1 MLCIFLSLEEIKIFV
16 NYLSIFKDL
25 RIEFYI
31 FDIKLVENFEGY

>member
-1 MLCIFLSLEEIKIFV
+1 MHISIVGRNKNICY
-16 NYLSIFKDL
+16 YLSIFKDL